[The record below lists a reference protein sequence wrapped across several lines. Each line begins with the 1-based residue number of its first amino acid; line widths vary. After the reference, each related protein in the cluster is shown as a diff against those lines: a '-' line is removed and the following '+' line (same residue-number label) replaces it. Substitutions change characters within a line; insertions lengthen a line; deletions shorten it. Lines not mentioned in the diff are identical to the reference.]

1 MDSNSL
7 QDDLAAAVR
16 KSWSESQHTAKKQ
29 TAYLADSGHSPI
41 STPVPEVF
49 EEASIHSFHAMNS
62 HSDSASMHSD
72 NSSDPAFKKPFP
84 GADGAAMAAPTP
96 VHTAPAPVGTA
107 EHAHAHAHV
116 HEHSHHH
123 HGADYQLFKHHY
135 SISDDHRD
143 SVVEILNDLELESPE
158 PPVLSSVPENTT
170 SARDRS
176 GSVSKKSTTTRRG
189 SIQDVQWIR
198 QLLNP
203 RSSFSGNSANEPPVH
218 YGARGAHSQ
227 HQESSPP
234 YSAPPDSKCWVTVLP
249 DDSIEAVKSIIVLSE
264 SMRLV
269 RSAYPL
275 YVIHD
280 HKINMSRLRNY
291 NISSIPVSLE
301 DFASVTG
308 DESDDS
314 QRSKRLVLS
323 LFVDLVD
330 AFDLVCYIAP
340 TCMVVENI
348 DELLSSAEICNEID
362 NETCVLLTN
371 VCVGDDEPQLM
382 LLKPNREVS
391 MCIKEYFTIYGDGD
405 DHAGKVERLR
415 RMDDLAILRELFH
428 DTWGQISSEGYVSI
442 LQHDVP
448 VDQGHAF
455 TKIADF
461 KYLRPWSNKI
471 QAGDNTYCGRWY
483 RIWNE
488 FYTHVS

>member
-1 MDSNSL
+1 MDENPM
-7 QDDLAAAVR
+7 QDDLLGDLAAAVR
-16 KSWSESQHTAKKQ
+16 KSWSESQHTVKKQ
-29 TAYLADSGHSPI
+29 TGTSAYLADSGHSPI
-41 STPVPEVF
+41 STPVPEGF
-49 EEASIHSFHAMNS
+49 DEASIHSFHEMNS
-62 HSDSASMHSD
+62 PSDMASMHSN
-72 NSSDPAFKKPFP
+72 NSSDPAFKKPY
-84 GADGAAMAAPTP
+84 AINTMTAPTP
-96 VHTAPAPVGTA
+96 RHGAAHGDHSVHQ
-107 EHAHAHAHV
+107 H
-116 HEHSHHH
+116 HSHSHDHHH
-123 HGADYQLFKHHY
+123 HGSSQEPDYQLFKHHY

-158 PPVLSSVPENTT
+158 PQVLGSVPENKV
-170 SARDRS
+170 SNRDRGAS
-176 GSVSKKSTTTRRG
+176 ISKQNTTTRRG

-218 YGARGAHSQ
+218 YGRGTTNPHETS
-227 HQESSPP
+227 P
-234 YSAPPDSKCWVTVLP
+234 YSTLPDSKCWVTILV

-269 RSAYPL
+269 QSAYPL

-291 NISSIPVSLE
+291 NISSIPVSLD
-301 DFASVTG
+301 DFTG
-308 DESDDS
+308 TTGSPVEH
-314 QRSKRLVLS
+314 KRLILS
-323 LFVDLVD
+323 LFVNLVN

-348 DELLSSAEICNEID
+348 DELLSSSEICNEID

-371 VCVGDDEPQLM
+371 VSVGDNEPQLM
-382 LLKPNREVS
+382 VLKPNHEVS
-391 MCIKEYFTIYGDGD
+391 MCIKEYFTIYGD
-405 DHAGKVERLR
+405 DHDGKIERLSQ
-415 RMDDLAILRELFH
+415 MDDLDILRELFH

-461 KYLRPWSNKI
+461 KYLQPWTNKI
-471 QAGDNTYCGRWY
+471 PAGDNTYCGRWY

-488 FYTHVS
+488 FCAHVG